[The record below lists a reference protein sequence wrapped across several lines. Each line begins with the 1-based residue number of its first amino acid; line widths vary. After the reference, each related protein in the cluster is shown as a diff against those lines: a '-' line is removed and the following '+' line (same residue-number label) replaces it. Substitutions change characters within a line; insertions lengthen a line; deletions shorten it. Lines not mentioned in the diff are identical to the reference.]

1 MSSIPNINWNDP
13 NNGKSNTSRQSQ
25 PQPQLPSNV
34 SPPNSRAVP
43 TSGSIG
49 GPQYGSSQFSNE
61 YSRNPNTIGG
71 PPFPLQLNQR
81 GYMPNTGYPVQQ
93 TAQQR
98 SGDKLQQVHSQQ
110 QQQQQQQPL
119 YQQYPPQSV
128 GYLAGDVYNP
138 QHQEYVQMN
147 QLPNQHYNLQQRQQ
161 AQGQQLKLQLNEQ
174 NAMMSASTQQ
184 YPVQD
189 FTNPYPNAQNP
200 AEQQQQQQPLRT
212 QSQQW
217 DGYQSQPL
225 YSAAGNTIPSSIQ
238 QQIPPQNLS
247 PSEQQQVKQQQ
258 PLPPEQGTKKK
269 PGRKPKLRK
278 LSELSSETPQVPK
291 TASSSS
297 SSPTAVNSGKPITK
311 RSRMGCLTCRQR
323 KKRCCETR
331 PRCTECTRLRLNC
344 TWPKPGTEHKNKPKD
359 QKDDENTIEHAEF
372 GRIKVLRGI
381 VEYRSK

>member
-1 MSSIPNINWNDP
+1 MSSLPNTNWNDP
-13 NNGKSNTSRQSQ
+13 NNGKSNIRTTHQAQ
-25 PQPQLPSNV
+25 PSTNV
-34 SPPNSRAVP
+34 SPPNNRSVP
-43 TSGSIG
+43 ISGSVG
-49 GPQYGSSQFSNE
+49 GPQYGSSQLSNE
-61 YSRNPNTIGG
+61 YSRNPSTIGG
-71 PPFPLQLNQR
+71 PSYPLQQNQR
-81 GYMPNTGYPVQQ
+81 GYLQNTGYPIQQ
-93 TAQQR
+93 VPQQR
-98 SGDKLQQVHSQQ
+98 SGDKLQQVPSS
-110 QQQQQQQPL
+110 QQQQQPL
-119 YQQYPPQSV
+119 YQQYPPQQM
-128 GYLAGDVYNP
+128 GYLAGDMYNP

-147 QLPNQHYNLQQRQQ
+147 QLPNQQYNLQQRQQ
-161 AQGQQLKLQLNEQ
+161 VQGQQLKSQLNDQ
-174 NAMMSASTQQ
+174 STMMSTSTQQ

-189 FTNPYPNAQNP
+189 FVNPYANPQNP
-200 AEQQQQQQPLRT
+200 AEQQQQHQHQQQQQPLRG

-225 YSAAGNTIPSSIQ
+225 YPAVGNAIPSSSQQPVVAPSDQ
-238 QQIPPQNLS
+238 QQL
-247 PSEQQQVKQQQ
+247 KQQQ
-258 PLPPEQGTKKK
+258 PSPPEQVTKKK
-269 PGRKPKLRK
+269 PGRKPKSRK
-278 LSELSSETPQVPK
+278 LSDSSSELPSVSK

-297 SSPTAVNSGKPITK
+297 GSPTGVNSGKAITK

>member
-71 PPFPLQLNQR
+71 PPFPLQSNQR
-81 GYMPNTGYPVQQ
+81 GYMPNTGYP
-93 TAQQR
+93 
-98 SGDKLQQVHSQQ
+98 QVHSQ

-119 YQQYPPQSV
+119 YQQYPPQS
-128 GYLAGDVYNP
+128 
-138 QHQEYVQMN
+138 
-147 QLPNQHYNLQQRQQ
+147 HYNLQQRQQ
-161 AQGQQLKLQLNEQ
+161 AQGQQLKSQLNEQ

-258 PLPPEQGTKKK
+258 PSPPEQGTKKK

-278 LSELSSETPQVPK
+278 LSESSSETPQFQKQHPVLR
-291 TASSSS
+291 AHQS
-297 SSPTAVNSGKPITK
+297 
-311 RSRMGCLTCRQR
+311 Q
-323 KKRCCETR
+323 
-331 PRCTECTRLRLNC
+331 LRLNC

>member
-1 MSSIPNINWNDP
+1 M
-13 NNGKSNTSRQSQ
+13 
-25 PQPQLPSNV
+25 
-34 SPPNSRAVP
+34 P

-110 QQQQQQQPL
+110 QQQQQQPL
-119 YQQYPPQSV
+119 YQQYPPPSV

-184 YPVQD
+184 YPVRI
-189 FTNPYPNAQNP
+189 
-200 AEQQQQQQPLRT
+200 L
-212 QSQQW
+212 
-217 DGYQSQPL
+217 
-225 YSAAGNTIPSSIQ
+225 
-238 QQIPPQNLS
+238 QILTPMHRIPQNNSNSNNLFE
-247 PSEQQQVKQQQ
+247 PSHNN
-258 PLPPEQGTKKK
+258 GTATN
-269 PGRKPKLRK
+269 LN
-278 LSELSSETPQVPK
+278 LCILLLVILYHPQ
-291 TASSSS
+291 SSSKYHHRICLHQS
-297 SSPTAVNSGKPITK
+297 SNKSSNNSH
-311 RSRMGCLTCRQR
+311 CRQNKEQR
-323 KKRCCETR
+323 K
-331 PRCTECTRLRLNC
+331 
-344 TWPKPGTEHKNKPKD
+344 TW
-359 QKDDENTIEHAEF
+359 
-372 GRIKVLRGI
+372 
-381 VEYRSK
+381 

>member
-1 MSSIPNINWNDP
+1 
-13 NNGKSNTSRQSQ
+13 
-25 PQPQLPSNV
+25 
-34 SPPNSRAVP
+34 
-43 TSGSIG
+43 
-49 GPQYGSSQFSNE
+49 
-61 YSRNPNTIGG
+61 
-71 PPFPLQLNQR
+71 
-81 GYMPNTGYPVQQ
+81 
-93 TAQQR
+93 
-98 SGDKLQQVHSQQ
+98 
-110 QQQQQQQPL
+110 
-119 YQQYPPQSV
+119 
-128 GYLAGDVYNP
+128 
-138 QHQEYVQMN
+138 MN

-189 FTNPYPNAQNP
+189 FTNPYPSAQNP